1 MLQATNIKWD
11 TDGNEKLFQALPST
25 VDIPEG
31 ILGDDEIADYLSD
44 TVGFCHSGYK
54 LTSVVSEDITN
65 VIFNCT
71 KFRLF
76 VLSSEKWGEKFEAT
90 FQFSAPFT
98 TSSDWDACVN
108 FCYNGTDRDFIE
120 KFQNYANTFSVEEYV
135 SVCRKHFTACW
146 IKNTLTTIA
155 ENLQSLL
162 PKDVSQETTQPEV
175 TEKAPKTDQW
185 NYVDEVG
192 KPTEPGIYIVTL
204 IYSECEHGER
214 TGRKVATIDSRDLV
228 DLDKNPS
235 LVVWA
240 MSNEPKTG
248 LAWLDETGDGLD
260 ARVYAWLPKQK
271 PSAPKLPEGVV
282 LDE

>member
-1 MLQATNIKWD
+1 M
-11 TDGNEKLFQALPST
+11 
-25 VDIPEG
+25 
-31 ILGDDEIADYLSD
+31 Y
-44 TVGFCHSGYK
+44 
-54 LTSVVSEDITN
+54 
-65 VIFNCT
+65 
-71 KFRLF
+71 LF
-76 VLSSEKWGEKFEAT
+76 VE
-90 FQFSAPFT
+90 
-98 TSSDWDACVN
+98 N
-108 FCYNGTDRDFIE
+108 
-120 KFQNYANTFSVEEYV
+120 
-135 SVCRKHFTACW
+135 FTACW

>member
-76 VLSSEKWGEKFEAT
+76 VLSSEKCGEKFEAT

-162 PKDVSQETTQPEV
+162 PKDVSQESQRNPES
-175 TEKAPKTDQW
+175 
-185 NYVDEVG
+185 
-192 KPTEPGIYIVTL
+192 TL
-204 IYSECEHGER
+204 LHLSI
-214 TGRKVATIDSRDLV
+214 
-228 DLDKNPS
+228 
-235 LVVWA
+235 
-240 MSNEPKTG
+240 
-248 LAWLDETGDGLD
+248 
-260 ARVYAWLPKQK
+260 
-271 PSAPKLPEGVV
+271 PSANMVSALAERSQRLTVEI
-282 LDE
+282 LLIWTRTHLL